1 MADESRERESQL
13 RETIQAFYDTK
24 IGVTVISACNYI
36 LYGSVGV
43 LVLCLL
49 YLALAV
55 LSGDLGD
62 KGITAAGAA
71 KYQWIGLLFMYSV
84 ICGSLAYLVR
94 SLEDDGL
101 ILIAGIGGAVVYFG
115 LPILME
121 LGIHHFSSATPGPN
135 LAVDLLRKTFI
146 FVGVFLWGL
155 GALRAAIFVV
165 DRMLTDTSDKSLPD
179 SNRELIS
186 RAADRPLKANVYTR
200 PGPLARC
207 WELPHCIDFIREVC
221 KPWEVKRSCWRL
233 QTGCM
238 CDARYLYQALRKDR
252 TEGVRADEAD
262 WLQEEAKSMGGGE
275 FERKLFCRDCRIYQE
290 HQRRKFRFLSPLA
303 IPITALLVYALHP
316 LFLTAYNLVIER
328 TAGLVKTMW
337 LAEGGADAAQE
348 FVTDMSGQGVVY
360 AILALFALF
369 MLSAVMRF
377 IEWLTL
383 EAML

>member
-71 KYQWIGLLFMYSV
+71 KYHWIGLLFMYSV

-135 LAVDLLRKTFI
+135 LAVDLLRKTLSSSSASSS
-146 FVGVFLWGL
+146 GAWGL
-155 GALRAAIFVV
+155 
-165 DRMLTDTSDKSLPD
+165 
-179 SNRELIS
+179 
-186 RAADRPLKANVYTR
+186 
-200 PGPLARC
+200 
-207 WELPHCIDFIREVC
+207 
-221 KPWEVKRSCWRL
+221 
-233 QTGCM
+233 
-238 CDARYLYQALRKDR
+238 
-252 TEGVRADEAD
+252 
-262 WLQEEAKSMGGGE
+262 
-275 FERKLFCRDCRIYQE
+275 
-290 HQRRKFRFLSPLA
+290 
-303 IPITALLVYALHP
+303 YAP
-316 LFLTAYNLVIER
+316 PSS
-328 TAGLVKTMW
+328 W
-337 LAEGGADAAQE
+337 
-348 FVTDMSGQGVVY
+348 
-360 AILALFALF
+360 
-369 MLSAVMRF
+369 
-377 IEWLTL
+377 
-383 EAML
+383 